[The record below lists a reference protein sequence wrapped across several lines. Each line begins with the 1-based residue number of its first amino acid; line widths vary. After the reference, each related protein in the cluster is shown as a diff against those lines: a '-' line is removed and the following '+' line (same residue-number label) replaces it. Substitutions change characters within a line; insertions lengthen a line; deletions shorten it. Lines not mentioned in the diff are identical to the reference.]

1 MGATVGKGK
10 GVELAPSVRVAVT
23 PGDWFEVLVGV
34 GVFSDRGVIVEVESI
49 AGEMAAV
56 CVLLGVG
63 VAADQGHGPNHHPE
77 TKDSSARQINPKL
90 PAITIKIQAARRL
103 SAVR

>member
-1 MGATVGKGK
+1 MVGNGK
-10 GVELAPSVRVAVT
+10 GVELAPGMRVAVN
-23 PGDWFEVLVGV
+23 PGGWVEVLVGV
-34 GVFSDRGVIVEVESI
+34 SVVSDRGVIVEAESI

-77 TKDSSARQINPKL
+77 TKDSSVRQINPKL

-103 SAVR
+103 SVVG

>member
-1 MGATVGKGK
+1 M
-10 GVELAPSVRVAVT
+10 
-23 PGDWFEVLVGV
+23 GV
-34 GVFSDRGVIVEVESI
+34 GVVSDRGVIVEVESI

-77 TKDSSARQINPKL
+77 AKDSSVRQINPTL
-90 PAITIKIQAARRL
+90 PAMAIKIQAAWRL
-103 SAVR
+103 SLVRRGSLRAVRRTIVMLS